1 MKPAIRW
8 FFILSFI
15 SGTIVEL
22 FEVESTGIN
31 AVLVILPVLI
41 CLYQYGLA
49 KVRFGLDVLLMAALT
64 LVATIIYFMYGM
76 NTSAGQGRLF
86 AYVFF
91 LLYYCF
97 SQLSLLHANALDSV
111 CRITFFFTCL
121 YMLMVDI
128 LRSSEFVSGVV
139 SPAFRFYGF
148 GNPNLHGILAVV
160 GLMTS
165 VYLGYQKTGVPRF
178 VRGLLLTL
186 LWLNLWAPK
195 SRAAWITLALFSF
208 LFALLQPAR
217 YKKPALVFLLVIA
230 PIGYLM
236 RPSADSLTQTA
247 GGLRLDS
254 DSVSERSDVTFEAI
268 DMAVRV
274 GYRPFGLG
282 SVPALKELTSMNA
295 IDNAYICMMLET
307 GFWGLGVF
315 LAFVIATT
323 QRGLR
328 TCLGSDHQALR
339 HHRWAFAVF
348 VALAVHSLYESFIMS
363 GLQMGTLM
371 FLFCGAL
378 LNRPVASEAP
388 LPIFQTRP
396 RRFFFRDVLIAY
408 RERTAI

>member
-1 MKPAIRW
+1 MKSAIRW
-8 FFILSFI
+8 FFILSFV
-15 SGTIVEL
+15 SGIIVEL
-22 FEVESTGIN
+22 LEVESTGIN
-31 AVLVILPVLI
+31 AALVIVPVLI

-49 KVRFGLDVLLMAALT
+49 KVRFGLDVLLITGLT
-64 LVATIIYFMYGM
+64 LAATIIYFMYGM

-86 AYVFF
+86 AYIFF
-91 LLYYCF
+91 LLFYCF
-97 SQLSLLHANALDSV
+97 SQLSLLQTNALDSV
-111 CRITFFFTCL
+111 CRTTFFSTCL
-121 YMLMVDI
+121 YMLIVDVAQ
-128 LRSSEFVSGVV
+128 SADFATGVF

-148 GNPNLHGILAVV
+148 GNPNLHGILAAI

-165 VYLGYQKTGVPRF
+165 VYLGYQKTAVPRLI
-178 VRGLLLTL
+178 RAALLAL

-208 LFALLQPAR
+208 LFAVLQPAR
-217 YKKPALVFLLVIA
+217 YKKPILVLLLVIA
-230 PIGYLM
+230 PVGYVM
-236 RPSADSLTQTA
+236 RPSADSLSQTA
-247 GGLRLDS
+247 GGLRLDG

-282 SVPALKELTSMNA
+282 SVPILKALTSMNA

-315 LAFVIATT
+315 LAFIIATV

-339 HHRWAFAVF
+339 PHRWAFAVF
-348 VALAVHSLYESFIMS
+348 IALAVHSMYESFIMS
-363 GLQMGTLM
+363 GLQMGTLL

-378 LNRPVASEAP
+378 LNRPISSEAP
-388 LPIFQTRP
+388 IPIPQTRP
-396 RRFFFRDVLIAY
+396 SSFFFRDVLIAY
-408 RERTAI
+408 RERSAI